1 MLYRSTVSSFTFL
14 HAADLHLDSPL
25 RGLDPGAPVERIRRA
40 TRDALVNLV
49 DFALKQRVEFVLLAG
64 DLYDG
69 DWKDW
74 RTGQF
79 LVQQLGRLLRDGIEI
94 VAISGNH
101 DAAKVL
107 SLRVPVPG
115 LMGTDKP
122 GTRLLERAPVAV
134 HGQGFDIAAT
144 TNNLALHYPEPV
156 DGLFNIGLLHTACG
170 SGAHLNYAPCG
181 IDDLVRKGYDYWAL
195 GHVHT
200 RAELLRDPWI
210 VFPGNIQGRHINEEG
225 SRGATLVTVRDGSV
239 SSVDH
244 HALDVLRWRRLPV
257 DATGAATR
265 EDVLN
270 RARILLDNAV
280 LDAEERLLI
289 VRITVSGECPA
300 HAELAGLPTE
310 TLQYF
315 RALAAEVA
323 DVEQLWV
330 ECVVIDTRPA
340 VDLAALRA
348 QPGPVGALIS
358 ALDRAPAIDPG
369 LKAFVDDQLRRANGV
384 LAADHPAAQI
394 AEGHIPDGLVQRA
407 RAIVLA
413 ELARR

>member
-1 MLYRSTVSSFTFL
+1 MTDFSFL

-25 RGLDPGAPVERIRRA
+25 RGLDPEAPVERIRRA
-40 TRDALVNLV
+40 TRDALVNMV
-49 DFALKQRVEFVLLAG
+49 DFAIERQVSFVLLAG

-101 DAAKVL
+101 DASKLL

-115 LMGTDKP
+115 LMATDKP
-122 GTRLLERAPVAV
+122 TTRLLDRAPVAV
-134 HGQGFDIAAT
+134 HGQGFEVAAT
-144 TNNLALHYPEPV
+144 TTNLALDYPDPV
-156 DGLFNIGLLHTACG
+156 EGLFNIGLLHTACG
-170 SGAHLNYAPCG
+170 SSAHLNYAPCSV
-181 IDDLVRKGYDYWAL
+181 DDLVRKGYNYWAL

-225 SRGATLVTVRDGSV
+225 ARGATLVTVAGGRV
-239 SSVDH
+239 SAVDP
-244 HALDVLRWRRLPV
+244 HAFDVVRWLRLSV
-257 DATGAATR
+257 DATSAATR

-270 RARILLDNAV
+270 GARILLDNAV
-280 LDAEERLLI
+280 LDAEGRLLV
-289 VRITVSGECPA
+289 VRLAVAGDCAA
-300 HAELAGLPTE
+300 HAELAASSIE

-315 RALAAEVA
+315 RAVAAEVA
-323 DVEQLWV
+323 DNDRLWV
-330 ECVVIDTRPA
+330 ESVVIDTRPA
-340 VDLAALRA
+340 LDLAALRA
-348 QPGPVGALIS
+348 QPGPVGALIG
-358 ALDRAPAIDPG
+358 ALDRAPAIDAG
-369 LKAFVDDQLRRANGV
+369 LRAFVDDQLRRSGGV
-384 LAADHPAAQI
+384 LPAEHPARRI
-394 AEGHIPDGLVQRA
+394 AAGCIPDDLVRRA
-407 RAIVLA
+407 RAMVLA